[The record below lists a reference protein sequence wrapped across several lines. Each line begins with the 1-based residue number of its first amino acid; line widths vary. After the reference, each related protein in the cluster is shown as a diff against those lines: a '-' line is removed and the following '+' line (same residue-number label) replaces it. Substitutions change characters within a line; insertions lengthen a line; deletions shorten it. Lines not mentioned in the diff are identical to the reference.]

1 MRSIQRYSKGDP
13 VVFRVTKR
21 SAHPG
26 PRAEQIDPEPLGED
40 YQYQVDKYWTVAET
54 RADGRVILRTRRGKT
69 HVMRADHPEL
79 RPATLWERLFKK
91 RRFPQIEP

>member
-1 MRSIQRYSKGDP
+1 MRSIQRY
-13 VVFRVTKR
+13 
-21 SAHPG
+21 
-26 PRAEQIDPEPLGED
+26 
-40 YQYQVDKYWTVAET
+40 